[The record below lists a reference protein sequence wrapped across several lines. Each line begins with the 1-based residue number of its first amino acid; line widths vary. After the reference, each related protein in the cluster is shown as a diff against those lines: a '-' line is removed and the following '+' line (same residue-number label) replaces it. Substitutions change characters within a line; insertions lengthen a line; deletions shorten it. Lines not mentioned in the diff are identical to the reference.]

1 MFMSLS
7 QPLGQV
13 LTPKKSNLV
22 PALLLILGII
32 IALSAAAYGYFESR
46 RTETVVIAVRSV
58 PFGQQISADDL
69 GTIELPLH
77 RPIQLAGIAD
87 ANAVI
92 GKWAAREIGPNDLLQ
107 PTMLLDSAPDQPI
120 YPSGQKL
127 DKDTVPVPFSV
138 ATIGPLTVHDYVNV
152 GYNAANGDP
161 QMCRASGGE
170 AQSAPAP
177 TPAPEGI
184 AGSELR
190 GRPFACRLM
199 QRVKVLYVDDGK
211 GLAYLQM
218 TPYQSHTIWA
228 LQAAGVQMWGER
240 YGATSDELPS
250 MDRLDAS
257 QVDLS
262 RLTMTMTDTLKLY
275 NPQGF
280 GGTIPG
286 DNAAIPGQAGTPGQ
300 PQPTPA
306 PGNAVDTRDASQ

>member
-1 MFMSLS
+1 MSSLS

-77 RPIQLAGIAD
+77 RPIQLAGIGD

-107 PTMLLDSAPDQPI
+107 PTMLLDTAPDQPV
-120 YPSGQKL
+120 YPSGQQL
-127 DKDTVPVPFSV
+127 DKDTVPVPFSI
-138 ATIGPLTVHDYVNV
+138 ATIGPLTVHDLVNV

-161 QMCRASGGE
+161 EMCHAGGNE

-177 TPAPEGI
+177 VAATQDQDANGGG
-184 AGSELR
+184 AA
-190 GRPFACRLM
+190 RPFACRLL
-199 QRVKVLYVDDGK
+199 QRIKVLYVDEGK
-211 GLAYLQM
+211 GVAYLQM

-240 YGATSDELPS
+240 YGATSDELPA
-250 MDRLDAS
+250 MDRLDAA
-257 QVDLS
+257 QVDTT
-262 RLTMTMTDTLKLY
+262 RLTMSLSDTLKLY
-275 NPQGF
+275 TPQGM
-280 GGTIPG
+280 GGGIPG
-286 DNAAIPGQAGTPGQ
+286 DSEQIPGQAGTPGQ
-300 PQPTPA
+300 PRPSAAPATTP
-306 PGNAVDTRDASQ
+306 